1 MKAREGDAA
10 SKAKQDLEVHSFV
23 DQKAWERWL
32 QQHHEASDGL
42 WLKFAKKD
50 SGIDSVTYVEAVESA
65 LCYGW
70 IDGQAASVDE
80 QHWLQ
85 KFTPRRP
92 RSRWSRINRDRA
104 LALIEQGRMQPAGFA
119 QIELAQA
126 DGRWD
131 AAYESPKTAAVPE
144 DLVAA
149 LASNP
154 AAEAAFSKLNSTNRY
169 AILYRVQDAKRPET
183 RTRRIAQFVA
193 MLAEGKKLY

>member
-1 MKAREGDAA
+1 VTATDT
-10 SKAKQDLEVHSFV
+10 KQGLAIIGFPAQTE
-23 DQKAWERWL
+23 WLRWL
-32 QQHHEASDGL
+32 EQHHEASAGL

-50 SGIDSVTYVEAVESA
+50 SGIDSVTYVEAVEGA

-70 IDGQAASVDE
+70 IDGQAASFDE

-85 KFTPRRP
+85 KFTPRRQ

-104 LALIEQGRMQPAGFA
+104 MVLIEQGCMQPAGLV

-131 AAYESPKTAAVPE
+131 AAYESPKTATVPD
-144 DLVAA
+144 DLAAA

-154 AAEAAFSKLNSTNRY
+154 AAEAAFAQLNSTNRY
-169 AILYRVQDAKRPET
+169 AILYRVQDAKKPET

-193 MLAEGKKLY
+193 MLAEGKKLH

>member
-1 MKAREGDAA
+1 MNT
-10 SKAKQDLEVHSFV
+10 KQELAVISFSGP
-23 DQKAWERWL
+23 AEWERWL
-32 QQHHEASDGL
+32 EEHHEASPGL

-50 SGIDSVTYVEAVESA
+50 SGIDSVSYVEAVEGA

-70 IDGQAASVDE
+70 IDGQAASLDE

-92 RSRWSRINRDRA
+92 RSRWSRIDRDRA
-104 LALIEQGRMQPAGFA
+104 MALIEQGRMQPSGLA
-119 QIELAQA
+119 QIERAKA

-144 DLVAA
+144 DLAAA

-154 AAEAAFSKLNSTNRY
+154 AAEAAFAKLNSANRY
-169 AILYRVQDAKRPET
+169 AILYRVQDAKKPET
-183 RTRRIAQFVA
+183 RTRRIAQFVE
-193 MLAEGKKLY
+193 MLAEGRKLH